1 MVFSLRID
9 PPFSLY
15 SRKTTTTTTINN
27 ILSHPSRSFSLLL
40 PSHNF
45 KSRYIY
51 SSHSLFAIK
60 ASSSSPSPSTSS
72 VLDSHNFTIKSVPT
86 KPYDGQKTGTSG
98 LRKKVKIF
106 MQENYLANW
115 IQALFNSLPSEDY
128 VNGVLVLG
136 GDGRYFN
143 KEAAQIIIKIA
154 AANGVA
160 KIYVGQNG
168 ILSTPAVS
176 AVIRKRKANGGF
188 IMSASHNPGGPE
200 YDWGIKFNY
209 SSGQPAPE
217 SITDKIY
224 GNTLS
229 ISEIKMATIP
239 DVDLSRVRVTKFG
252 NFIVEV
258 VDPVADY
265 VELMESVFDFQLI
278 RSLLSRSDF
287 RFTFDAMHAVT
298 GAYAKPIFVEKL
310 GASQESIKNGVP
322 LEDFGHGHPDPNL
335 TYAKELVDIM
345 YGENGPDFGAASD
358 GDGDRNMILG
368 RSFFVTPSDSV
379 AIIAANAQEAIP
391 YFRDGIKGLARS
403 MPTSGA
409 LDRVAEKLNLP
420 FFEVPTG
427 WKFFGN
433 LMDSGK
439 LSICGEESF
448 GTGSDHIREKDG
460 IWAVLAWMSIIAYRN
475 KETKPGEKLVSVSDV
490 VKEYW
495 ATYGRNFFSRYDYE
509 ECESEGAN
517 KMVDHLRDL
526 IAKSKEGDKY
536 GDYVLRFADDFSY
549 KDPVDGSVASKQ
561 GVRFV
566 FTDGSRIIFRLSGT
580 GSAGATIRVY
590 IEQFEPDVSK
600 HDLDAQTAL
609 KPLIDLALSVSK
621 LKDFTGREKPT
632 VIT

>member
-1 MVFSLRID
+1 MAFSSTLD
-9 PPFSLY
+9 KF
-15 SRKTTTTTTINN
+15 
-27 ILSHPSRSFSLLL
+27 ILSSFKPQNSIFPLAIQPSSFL
-40 PSHNF
+40 PCPSSF
-45 KSRYIY
+45 KTRKLPFRIRYGSIIRAT
-51 SSHSLFAIK
+51 S
-60 ASSSSPSPSTSS
+60 SSSSPSTTIAEPEGIK
-72 VLDSHNFTIKSVPT
+72 IKSIPT
-86 KPYDGQKTGTSG
+86 KPIEGQKTGTSG
-98 LRKKVKIF
+98 LRKKVKVF
-106 MQENYLANW
+106 KQENYLANW
-115 IQALFNSLPSEDY
+115 IQALFNSLPPEDY
-128 VNGVLVLG
+128 KNGLLVLG

-143 KEAAQIIIKIA
+143 REAAQIIIKIA
-154 AANGVA
+154 AGNSVG
-160 KIYVGQNG
+160 KILVGKEG

-209 SSGQPAPE
+209 GSGQPAPE

-229 ISEIKMATIP
+229 ISEVKIADIP
-239 DVDLSRVRVTKFG
+239 DVDLSNVGVTNFG
-252 NFIVEV
+252 SFSVEV
-258 VDPVADY
+258 IDPVSDY
-265 VELMESVFDFQLI
+265 LELLETVFDFQLI
-278 RSLLSRSDF
+278 KGLLSRPDF
-287 RFTFDAMHAVT
+287 RFIFDAMHAVT
-298 GAYAKPIFVEKL
+298 GAYAKPIFVDKL
-310 GASQESIKNGVP
+310 GASLDSISNGIP

-335 TYAKELVDIM
+335 TYAKDLVNIL
-345 YGENGPDFGAASD
+345 YAENGPDFGAASD

-379 AIIAANAQEAIP
+379 AVIAANAREAIP
-391 YFRDGIKGLARS
+391 YFKNGVKGLARS

-433 LMDSGK
+433 LMDAGN
-439 LSICGEESF
+439 LSVCGEESF

-460 IWAVLAWMSIIAYRN
+460 IWAVLAWLSIIAHRN
-475 KETKPGEKLVSVSDV
+475 KDKKPGEKLTSVSDV
-490 VKEYW
+490 VKEHW

-509 ECESEGAN
+509 ECESESAN
-517 KMVDHLRDL
+517 KMIEYLRDSVS
-526 IAKSKEGDKY
+526 KSKPGDKY
-536 GDYVLRFADDFSY
+536 GSYTLQFADDFTY
-549 KDPVDGSVASKQ
+549 TDPVDGSVVSKQ

-566 FTDGSRIIFRLSGT
+566 FTDGSRIIYRLSGT
-580 GSAGATIRVY
+580 GSAGATVRVY

-600 HDLDAQTAL
+600 HDADAQIAL

-621 LKDFTGREKPT
+621 LKDFTGRDKPT

>member
-1 MVFSLRID
+1 MTSNCARFDSVFQ
-9 PPFSLY
+9 FSRFSGAKY
-15 SRKTTTTTTINN
+15 SP
-27 ILSHPSRSFSLLL
+27 LSPSPSSSSSRSSFLLFTSAIQL
-40 PSHNF
+40 RTKAN
-45 KSRYIY
+45 SRL
-51 SSHSLFAIK
+51 HSII
-60 ASSSSPSPSTSS
+60 ASSSSSS
-72 VLDSHNFTIKSVPT
+72 SGAIVAGTDSIEIKSLPT
-86 KPYDGQKTGTSG
+86 KPIEGQKTGTSG
-98 LRKKVKIF
+98 LRKKVKVF
-106 MQENYLANW
+106 MEENYLANW
-115 IQALFNSLPSEDY
+115 IQALFNSLPLEDY
-128 VNGVLVLG
+128 KNATLVLG

-154 AANGVA
+154 AGNGVGE
-160 KIYVGQNG
+160 ILVGKEG

-229 ISEIKMATIP
+229 ISEIKVAEIP
-239 DVDLSRVRVTKFG
+239 DIELSQVGVTKYG
-252 NFIVEV
+252 NFSVEV
-258 VDPVADY
+258 IDPVSDY
-265 VELMESVFDFQLI
+265 LELMEEVFDFNLI
-278 RSLLSRSDF
+278 RGLLSRSDF
-287 RFTFDAMHAVT
+287 GFMFDAMHAVT
-298 GAYAKPIFVEKL
+298 GAYAKPIFVNNL
-310 GASQESIKNGVP
+310 GAKPDSISNGVP

-335 TYAKELVDIM
+335 TYAKDLVDVM
-345 YGENGPDFGAASD
+345 YRDDGPDFGAASD
-358 GDGDRNMILG
+358 GDGDRNMVLG
-368 RSFFVTPSDSV
+368 NKFFVTPSDSV

-391 YFRDGIKGLARS
+391 YFRAGPKGLARS

-409 LDRVAEKLNLP
+409 LDRVAEKLKLP

-433 LMDSGK
+433 LMDAGK

-460 IWAVLAWMSIIAYRN
+460 IWAVLAWLSILAHRN
-475 KETKPGEKLVSVSDV
+475 KDKKPGDKLVSVADV

-517 KMVDHLRDL
+517 KMIEYLRD
-526 IAKSKEGDKY
+526 IVSKSKAGESY
-536 GDYVLRFADDFSY
+536 GNYVLQFADDFSY
-549 KDPVDGSVASKQ
+549 TDPVDGSVASKQ

-580 GSAGATIRVY
+580 GSAGATVRIY

-600 HDLDAQTAL
+600 HDMDAQIAL